1 MNVTHFLKQLFIL
14 INRSNLQ
21 IATLTTDGDQQI
33 CVELLTGEKYI
44 LTIECTDQQL

>member
-1 MNVTHFLKQLFIL
+1 MTHFLKQLFML
-14 INRSNLQ
+14 IDKSNLS
-21 IATLTTDGDQQI
+21 IATLTTDGNQQI

>member
-1 MNVTHFLKQLFIL
+1 MTHFLKQLFIL
-14 INRSNLQ
+14 IDKSALP
-21 IATLTTDGDQQI
+21 IATLTTDGNQQI